1 MEVIEA
7 MNTCNG
13 VCIKEKNDQPSIQ
26 NTNRIKN
33 AQLTSLFDL
42 NNTSL
47 WPSRRVQELSR
58 TPQLKVSILSEYKDF
73 QEGLI

>member
-7 MNTCNG
+7 MNTCNE

-26 NTNRIKN
+26 NTNKQKKN
-33 AQLTSLFDL
+33 NSQVYLTWTIAVFGHLEGS
-42 NNTSL
+42 T
-47 WPSRRVQELSR
+47 R